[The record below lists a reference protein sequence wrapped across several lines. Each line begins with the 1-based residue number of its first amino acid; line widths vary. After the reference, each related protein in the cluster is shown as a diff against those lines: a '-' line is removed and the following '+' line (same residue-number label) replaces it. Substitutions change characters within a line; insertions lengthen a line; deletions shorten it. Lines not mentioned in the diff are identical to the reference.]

1 MVYIFTALYCEAQ
14 PLIQELGLIKNSSIH
29 NFQVFCKEDAS
40 IVLAVTGAGR
50 IAAAAAVGSLCTGYG
65 IKGQDFIVNLGCC
78 AGADTGKRGEMF
90 LCNKITE
97 AATGRTFY
105 PDMLYRHRFLE
116 EAVTTVDNPLNRK
129 QEGHHLSCGGEYN
142 LKQYS
147 PGLYDMEAA
156 GIYQAAAYFAGPH
169 QISFLKCISD
179 DGAGQ
184 EVTPKQVEQLMG
196 EHTGAILEY
205 ISELQLLS
213 ENLENS
219 NAFEPE
225 LTEWIDR
232 VCGDMH
238 CSVTMRAA
246 FAQHIKY
253 CRLAGIHYE
262 KIVEA
267 MYEAKELPC
276 TSRQEGKKCFERFV
290 GQLF

>member
-1 MVYIFTALYCEAQ
+1 MIYIFTALYCEAQ
-14 PLIQELGLIKNSSIH
+14 PLIQELGLIKRSSIH
-29 NFQVFCKEDAS
+29 NFQVFCKVDDS
-40 IVLAVTGAGR
+40 IILTVTGTGR
-50 IAAAAAVGSLCTGYG
+50 IAAAVAVSSLCTGYG
-65 IKGQDFIVNLGCC
+65 IKGRDFVVNLGCC
-78 AGADTGKRGEMF
+78 AGVDIGKIGEMF

-116 EAVTTVDNPLNRK
+116 EAVTTVDSQLNSR
-129 QEGHHLSCGGEYN
+129 QDGHHPPCGGQYN
-142 LKQYS
+142 PKQYK

-156 GIYQAAAYFAGPH
+156 GIYQSAAYFAGPH

-179 DGAGQ
+179 DGTGQ
-184 EVTPKQVEQLMG
+184 AVTPKQVEQLMG
-196 EHTGAILEY
+196 EHMGAILEY
-205 ISELQLLS
+205 ISGLKLIS

-225 LTEWIDR
+225 LAGWIDR

-238 CSVTMRAA
+238 CSATMRAA
-246 FAQHIKY
+246 FVQHIKY

-262 KIVEA
+262 KILEA
-267 MYEAKELPC
+267 MYEAEELPC
-276 TSRQEGKKCFERFV
+276 TSKQEGKKCFERFV